1 MSIIDGINKVLKKK
15 YNMEYITGTRRLII
29 HEPMLV
35 KDLQKLLFYIKS
47 NNAKI
52 KDVRVKGEK

>member
-1 MSIIDGINKVLKKK
+1 MSIIDGINKVLRKK
-15 YNMEYITGTRRLII
+15 YNMEYITGTRKLII